1 VVLSVTS
8 LALLIVATPRPA
20 AAATQQVPAP
30 PTTGPP
36 APNNPSGANI
46 SPELAALPVD
56 GPKLR
61 TAKAAFDETN
71 ASVTAVRSA
80 RANAEIE
87 LSTLAARDLELT
99 QKLAS
104 DTTAKKKA
112 TTVLAS
118 VRENLR
124 GLAVTSYVR
133 GSDLLPDDTD
143 LAAATELD
151 SQQVLFSSVSAGQR
165 DKALGAEASF
175 AAAVA
180 ALNRDLA
187 ERTGVRTRVIVVTAA
202 RDSSRSEESGLLSQL
217 AQRQADLDQAR
228 ATATVVGTDFSLIAL
243 DSYWRAA
250 KETARSKPACGIQ
263 WWALA
268 GIAKVEGRHGTYG
281 GAELLANGD
290 TSKPIV
296 GIPLDGTRSTAVISD
311 TDHGQYDGDA
321 VYDRAVGP
329 MQFIPSTWA
338 RWKADGNGD
347 GATNPNNMYDATDG
361 AAHYLCAGGPMVSDA
376 DLTRGYLSYNH
387 SDAYAANV
395 LGWAQYYRD
404 HLALPSA
411 A

>member
-1 VVLSVTS
+1 MVLSVAS
-8 LALLIVATPRPA
+8 LAALIVATPRPA
-20 AAATQQVPAP
+20 GAVPKQVPTP
-30 PTTGPP
+30 PTTVPP
-36 APNNPSGANI
+36 APSSPSVANI

-61 TAKAAFDETN
+61 TAKAAFDDTN
-71 ASVTAVRSA
+71 ATVTAVRSA

-99 QKLAS
+99 QKLAA
-104 DTTAKKKA
+104 DTTTKKTA
-112 TTVLAS
+112 TVVLAS

-124 GLAVTSYVR
+124 ALAVTSYVR

-151 SQQVLFSSVSAGQR
+151 SRQVLFSSVSAGQR
-165 DKALGAEASF
+165 DKELDARASL
-175 AAAVA
+175 ASAVI

-187 ERTGVRTRVIVVTAA
+187 ERTGVRTRVVVVTAA

-243 DSYWRAA
+243 DAYWRAA

-311 TDHGQYDGDA
+311 TDGGQYDGDA

-338 RWKADGNGD
+338 RWKADGNSD

-376 DLTRGYLSYNH
+376 DLTRGYFSYNH